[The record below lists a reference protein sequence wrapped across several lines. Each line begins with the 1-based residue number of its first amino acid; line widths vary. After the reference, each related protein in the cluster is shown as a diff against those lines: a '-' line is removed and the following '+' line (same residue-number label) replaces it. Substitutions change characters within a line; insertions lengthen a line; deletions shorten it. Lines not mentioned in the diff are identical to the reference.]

1 MKTAK
6 KKKRARSVDFRT
18 ILEMIFSLLLIP
30 CGLAFAQDMST
41 EGMEPDINKA
51 GLLMMTFV
59 LLSLA
64 TLMRA
69 LAKRYRNQIPQRRLV
84 DFIFSGAFLAYAAV
98 ICFRYD
104 SLKVWAAGGTLFL
117 ISMIPGRV
125 LSILRNRKWYKVL
138 LNVILILVFLFYSCA
153 IFVIDEPIMVMYFV
167 ILIMIMVAVRSFI
180 RIMSVTFARLRLD
193 LLRDIVRRTYAAE
206 IIFGLILLILSFS
219 WVLLYTDPGFEH
231 YPDALW
237 YCFAVVT
244 TIGFGDITAVTVIG
258 RALSVVLGIYGII
271 VVALITS
278 IIVNFYG
285 EMKKAVP
292 EDEETAPEDETET
305 ALDDGGTA
313 LPDGDGQDRE

>member
-1 MKTAK
+1 MKTAR

-18 ILEMIFSLLLIP
+18 ILEMLFSLLLIP

-41 EGMEPDINKA
+41 EGMEPDISKA
-51 GLLMMTFV
+51 ALLMMTFV

-69 LAKRYRNQIPQRRLV
+69 LAKRYRHQIPQRRLV

-125 LSILRNRKWYKVL
+125 LSILRNRKWYMVL
-138 LNVILILVFLFYSCA
+138 LNVILILVLLLYSCA

-180 RIMSVTFARLRLD
+180 RIMSVAFARLRFD

-206 IIFGLILLILSFS
+206 IISGLILLILSVS
-219 WVLLYTDPGFEH
+219 WVLLYTDSGFEH

-244 TIGFGDITAVTVIG
+244 TIGFGDITAVSVVG
-258 RALSVVLGIYGII
+258 RILSVILGIYGII

-285 EMKKAVP
+285 EMKKAEPEGEETVP
-292 EDEETAPEDETET
+292 EEEPGAAT
-305 ALDDGGTA
+305 DDAGTA
-313 LPDGDGQDRE
+313 ALNQSGQEPE